1 MCNAFDNKNIYY
13 LNMQEEDKVIL
24 QKFAKR
30 LKTLRAKKYNSLNE
44 FAFDSTSLTS
54 ATISRIE
61 NATVDFKFTTLV
73 KIAAALDITPSEL
86 LKDIDFEY
94 NVY

>member
-1 MCNAFDNKNIYY
+1 MCNALRNKNIYY
-13 LNMQEEDKVIL
+13 LYMQEEDKVIL